1 MKQFKSNK
9 IGIFSDIHIGLGQD
23 SSIWHEIVLNF
34 GKWASETY
42 KKRGITE
49 IVIPG
54 DVFHNRSEISVKTL
68 DVCKQFFDYFKDFE
82 LIISVGNHDV
92 FKKNA
97 SDIHSLKLLSEWKNI
112 TIIDLKPEV
121 YKTLKN
127 KTVSFIPWATDIENF
142 PVTDICFGHLD
153 IQSFYMNGLKLCD
166 HGFESKNL
174 FEKSKYIISGHF
186 HKKEFREYT
195 DGNILYVGSPFQH
208 NFGDVGDERGIYIFD
223 FENNN
228 FEFIQ
233 NTESPTHKKIKIS
246 DILDKKIKPEDIKK
260 DVPNNL
266 ICLII
271 DESITPDVYSV
282 LISKIQ
288 NLEPKI
294 LKIEHAEPQ
303 KELNS
308 DGSEEFELS
317 DISKSLEEYVDSM
330 DIQNKKEL
338 KDYILNIYDNLK

>member
-23 SSIWHEIVLNF
+23 SSIWHETVLNF
-34 GKWASETY
+34 GKWASE
-42 KKRGITE
+42 KFNSLGITE
-49 IVIPG
+49 IAIPG
-54 DVFHNRSEISVKTL
+54 DIFHNRSEISVKTL
-68 DVCKQFFDYFKDFE
+68 DVCKQFFDYFKEFE

-112 TIIDLKPEV
+112 TIIDVNPEI
-121 YKTLKN
+121 YKTPSD
-127 KTVSFIPWATDIENF
+127 KTVSFIPWATDLENF
-142 PVTDICFGHLD
+142 PKTDICFGHLD

-186 HKKEFREYT
+186 HKKDFREYT
-195 DGNILYVGSPFQH
+195 DGNILYLGSPFQH
-208 NFGDVGDERGIYIFD
+208 NFGDINDERGIYVFD
-223 FENNN
+223 LDKKH

-233 NTESPTHKKIKIS
+233 NTLSPIHKKIKVS
-246 DILDKKIKPEDIKK
+246 DLMDKKIKSDDLKK

-266 ICLII
+266 ICLVI
-271 DESITPDVYSV
+271 DRSITPDVHSILV
-282 LISKIQ
+282 SKIQ
-288 NLEPKI
+288 NLEPKL
-294 LKIEHAEPQ
+294 LKIEFNEPQ

-308 DGSEEFELS
+308 DGSEEFEIS
-317 DISKSLEEYVDSM
+317 DISKSLNEYIESM
-330 DIQNKKEL
+330 DVQNKKEL
-338 KDYILNIYDNLK
+338 KEYILNVYDNLK

>member
-23 SSIWHEIVLNF
+23 SSIWHETVLNF
-34 GKWASETY
+34 GKWASE
-42 KKRGITE
+42 KFNSLGITE
-49 IVIPG
+49 IAIPG

-112 TIIDLKPEV
+112 TIIDVKPEI
-121 YKTLKN
+121 YKTPSN
-127 KTVSFIPWATDIENF
+127 KTVSFIPWATELENF
-142 PVTDICFGHLD
+142 PKTDICFGHLD

-186 HKKEFREYT
+186 HKKDFREYT
-195 DGNILYVGSPFQH
+195 DGNILYLGSPFQH

-223 FENNN
+223 FEKND

-246 DILDKKIKPEDIKK
+246 DILDKKIKSEDLKR

-271 DESITPDVYSV
+271 DKSITPDVHSV

-303 KELNS
+303 KELNT